1 MAWRRR
7 VMWAVFFT
15 GLFAVLVRWHGL
27 RFGGPHELLS
37 SSAALEPALERKV
50 DRLATSRN
58 VDSPRKAIDL
68 ALELTSQCLR
78 YGRDHRPSDQF
89 DLGER
94 EANDAEY
101 SQLFSAIFNRIA
113 DGRELGARARPVR
126 SESPRVFGLRVPHP
140 AFSHHDWVMVQPSS
154 GTAAESWFVDPT
166 LHDALMGWSIEGN
179 VTGLVPVDGPSA
191 PGDSEYDEQDEPV
204 YDDPEDVYD
213 EPSARPPAE
222 IPRAAKISSRKKN

>member
-7 VMWAVFFT
+7 VMWTVFFT

-27 RFGGPHELLS
+27 RVGGPHQLLS
-37 SSAALEPALERKV
+37 ASAALTPALERKV
-50 DRLATSRN
+50 DRLATSRG

-68 ALELTSQCLR
+68 ALELTSQSLR

-89 DLGER
+89 DLAER
-94 EANDAEY
+94 EANDGEY
-101 SQLFSAIFNRIA
+101 SQLFAAIFNRIA

-126 SESPRVFGLRVPHP
+126 SAAPRIFGIKLPNP
-140 AFSHHDWVMVQPSS
+140 AFSHHDWVMVQPSA

-179 VTGLVPVDGPSA
+179 VTGLVPVDGPGDA
-191 PGDSEYDEQDEPV
+191 GDSGYDERDAPV
-204 YDDPEDVYD
+204 YDDPGEGFD
-213 EPSARPPAE
+213 EPSPEQPDG
-222 IPRAAKISSRKKN
+222 IPRASKVSSRKSD